1 MLTPWHPEHETD
13 KWTVYMFINPTTQ
26 EGVIQAFRQE
36 RCEDESVTI
45 RVRGVEMDKYYTVID
60 MDGRNSA
67 KSVKEATWQKALQSL
82 SLKRE
87 WLRSYSYPKSST

>member
-1 MLTPWHPEHETD
+1 

-67 KSVKEATWQKALQSL
+67 KSVKGSDLAEGFTITLPE
-82 SLKRE
+82 KRMAAVLFISKE
-87 WLRSYSYPKSST
+87 